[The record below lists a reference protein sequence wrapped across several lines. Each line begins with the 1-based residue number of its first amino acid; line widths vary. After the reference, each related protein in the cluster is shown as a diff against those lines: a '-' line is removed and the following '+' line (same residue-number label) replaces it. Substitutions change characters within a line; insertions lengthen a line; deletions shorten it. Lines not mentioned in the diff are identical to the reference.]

1 MSVQARGTS
10 DDESPD
16 EEVTTPGTTSSSV
29 RGFSAQLRGVSLWDL
44 VQMECLTRSRLAVQ
58 VVGDGGVGY
67 LFFDRGRIVHATTAV
82 RAGEAAALEIL
93 GWTNGSF
100 QPCERPWPEGPTI
113 LTSHEALILE
123 VARRRDEGRASNL
136 VAFPGRS
143 EAAPASS
150 AETFE
155 EIEMS
160 DVPDEREENMRSTKI
175 GESLPG
181 SDPAAKPPALGSIE
195 RTATSPD
202 ATFSVVLRLGA
213 NGALISN
220 RGGDEDMAQGI
231 SYVHRLVQLAGE
243 LLGLEPFSAL
253 ECAFTEG
260 RCIMFAEGE
269 GEVVALR
276 PRPEAALGALRER
289 LGL

>member
-1 MSVQARGTS
+1 MSVQA
-10 DDESPD
+10 
-16 EEVTTPGTTSSSV
+16 PGTTDDGAADEEITAAGSRSSPAA

-44 VQMECLTRSRLAVQ
+44 VQMECLARTRLAVQ

-67 LFFDRGRIVHATTAV
+67 LYFDGGHIVHATTAV

-100 QPCERPWPEGPTI
+100 QPCDRPWPERPTI
-113 LTSHEALILE
+113 ATSHEALILE
-123 VARRRDEGRASNL
+123 VARRHDERHASNL

-143 EAAPASS
+143 AATPQ
-150 AETFE
+150 EMFE

-160 DVPDEREENMRSTKI
+160 EISNEGEERMRSTKI
-175 GESLPG
+175 GEPLPG
-181 SDPAAKPPALGSIE
+181 PGSGRSEPAG
-195 RTATSPD
+195 D
-202 ATFSVVLRLGA
+202 FSVVLRLA
-213 NGALISN
+213 ASGALISN

-231 SYVHRLVQLAGE
+231 AYVHRLVQLVGE
-243 LLGLEPFSAL
+243 LLGLEAFSAL
-253 ECAFTEG
+253 ECTFAGG
-260 RCIMFAEGE
+260 RCIVFSEGE

-276 PRPEAALGALRER
+276 PRPEAALGPLRER

>member
-1 MSVQARGTS
+1 MSGQATGTN
-10 DDESPD
+10 DDDDGGAE
-16 EEVTTPGTTSSSV
+16 EEVTTPGAAVSPSA

-44 VQMECLTRSRLAVQ
+44 VQMECLARSRLAVQ

-67 LFFDRGRIVHATTAV
+67 LYFDGGHIVHATTAI
-82 RAGEAAALEIL
+82 RMGEAAALEIL

-100 QPCERPWPEGPTI
+100 HPCDRPWPERATI
-113 LTSHEALILE
+113 ATSHEALILE

-143 EAAPASS
+143 GAAPAPSE
-150 AETFE
+150 ETFE
-155 EIEMS
+155 EIEMTQI
-160 DVPDEREENMRSTKI
+160 PDEGEEKMRSTNI
-175 GESLPG
+175 GDPLPG
-181 SDPAAKPPALGSIE
+181 PGGGRGEPGGGRGEPAG
-195 RTATSPD
+195 D
-202 ATFSVVLRLGA
+202 FSVVLRLGP

-231 SYVHRLVQLAGE
+231 AYVHRLVQLAGE

-253 ECAFTEG
+253 ECTFREG
-260 RCIMFAEGE
+260 RCIVFSEGE